1 MFKKYLHRIETPAKH
16 NHLDNLK
23 VIVQNK
29 YILGKLDDSISNG
42 IATKPDKS
50 VQFLRT
56 TWCKERTNY
65 H

>member
-1 MFKKYLHRIETPAKH
+1 MFKKYLHILEALAKH

-42 IATKPDKS
+42 IATKPDS
-50 VQFLRT
+50 V
-56 TWCKERTNY
+56 
-65 H
+65 